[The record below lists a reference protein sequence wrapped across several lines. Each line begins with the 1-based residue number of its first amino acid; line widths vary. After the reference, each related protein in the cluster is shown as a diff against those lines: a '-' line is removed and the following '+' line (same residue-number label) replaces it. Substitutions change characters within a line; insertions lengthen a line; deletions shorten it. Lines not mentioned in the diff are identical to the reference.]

1 MNYLKSYANVRID
14 MEKNSM
20 DSLLEAIE
28 IRARANR
35 ARVAMGI
42 REPNPKILESARKAQ
57 ELGYAQVVLVGS
69 KKEIDETG
77 TELEVIDTEDPEKTL
92 AELLISRKVD
102 AAIRGTAKASG
113 ALAHLKEALGKKRI
127 CRLALLLTVDGTPF
141 FLAPVGID
149 EGNTIAD
156 KLRMITLGAEYIR
169 RFGIEPAVGVLSGG
183 RIGDIGRDRRVDR
196 TLADGEF
203 VTRRAVELGI
213 NAKHHT
219 ILIEEAIKESNF
231 IVAPDG
237 ISGNLIF
244 RTIAFLGGGDGL
256 GAPVLMDDYVF
267 VDTSRVGG
275 HFTKAI
281 MLASALSHLN
291 KERKKV
297 IH

>member
-1 MNYLKSYANVRID
+1 MDALLK
-14 MEKNSM
+14 
-20 DSLLEAIE
+20 AIE
-28 IRARANR
+28 SRARINR

-42 REPNPKILESARKAQ
+42 REPTPKILESAWRAQ
-57 ELGYAQVVLVGS
+57 EMGFAQVVLVGN
-69 KKEIDETG
+69 KKEIDEIG
-77 TELEVIDTEDPEKTL
+77 TKLEVIDTEDPEKAL
-92 AELLISRKVD
+92 SDLLVSRQVD

-113 ALAHLKEALGKKRI
+113 ALSELKQALGMKKV

-149 EGNTIAD
+149 EGNSIAD
-156 KLRMITLGAEYIR
+156 KLRMISLGAEHIR

-183 RIGDIGRDRRVDR
+183 RMGDIGRDRRVDR
-196 TLADGEF
+196 TLADGEL
-203 VTRRAVELGI
+203 VTRRALEMGI

-219 ILIEEAIKESNF
+219 ILIEDAIKESNF
-231 IVAPDG
+231 ILAPDG

-291 KERKKV
+291 KERKKDSLKE